1 MKRLFVLLAALTA
14 LAAVLAGSALA
25 GGNAAP
31 KATGDITFLNTAYEA
46 QGIPA
51 TQGHWVF
58 TAQQAQGSAAKGNM
72 SYTDGYGSYTANVT
86 ALQVSGHDATITAQV
101 TTSTTPYAYVG
112 LVSTWTVHDMGE
124 PGVGHD
130 YFSVPNFPVQG
141 GSFDEPTISAGNIQV
156 QS

>member
-25 GGNAAP
+25 GGNSAP
-31 KATGDITFLNTAYEA
+31 KATGDITFMNTAYE
-46 QGIPA
+46 QYGIPA

-58 TAQQAQGSAAKGNM
+58 TAQQQPGSAAKGNM
-72 SYTDGYGSYTANVT
+72 TYTDGYGSYTANVIG
-86 ALQVSGHDATITAQV
+86 LQVNGSDATLTMQV
-101 TTSTTPYAYVG
+101 TSTTTPYATVG
-112 LVSTWTVHDMGE
+112 QVSTFVLHDMGE

-130 YFSVPNFPVQG
+130 YFSV
-141 GSFDEPTISAGNIQV
+141 GSYDEPAITAGNLQV

>member
-31 KATGDITFLNTAYEA
+31 KATGDITFMNTAYELY
-46 QGIPA
+46 GYPA

-58 TAQQAQGSAAKGNM
+58 TAQQGQGSTAKGNM
-72 SYTDGYGSYTANVT
+72 TYTDGYGSYTANVT
-86 ALQVSGHDATITAQV
+86 GLQVNGNDATLTMLV
-101 TTSTTPYAYVG
+101 TSTTTPFARVG
-112 LVSTWTVHDMGE
+112 QVSTFVLHDMGE

-130 YFSVPNFPVQG
+130 YFSV
-141 GSFDEPTISAGNIQV
+141 GSYDEPTITAGNIQV
-156 QS
+156 HS